1 MQQYVNLR
9 PVRMMKGMKCP
20 LAGRG
25 PEDIDFWV
33 IRENNE
39 GEYSEIGGR
48 LNRGTERAIAI
59 QETVMTRHG
68 PDRIMRYAFDL
79 WRRVGKATVT
89 SATQWNGII
98 HTRPFWDE
106 RFEARAAE
114 YLELNDTKN
123 TIQHPTPTF

>member
-1 MQQYVNLR
+1 
-9 PVRMMKGMKCP
+9 MKGMKCP

-48 LNRGTERAIAI
+48 LNRGTEREMAI

-68 PDRIMRYAFDL
+68 TDRIMRYAFDL
-79 WRRVGKATVT
+79 CRRVGKGKVT
-89 SATQWNGII
+89 SATKSNGII
-98 HTRPFWDE
+98 HTMPFWDE
-106 RFEARAAE
+106 RFEANAAE
-114 YLELNDTKN
+114 YPDLKTDKY
-123 TIQHPTPTF
+123 PTDLPTRSENRRGGKESVSQ